1 MESAKLTLGN
11 VMQITK
17 KSFNAEKNKKD
28 TKLST
33 DYWRLATKKLHSPP
47 DILEFKMRVL
57 IIQAQFKKM

>member
-17 KSFNAEKNKKD
+17 KSFKAEKNKKD

-33 DYWRLATKKLHSPP
+33 DY
-47 DILEFKMRVL
+47 
-57 IIQAQFKKM
+57 